1 MELHTHSER
10 SPMNAIVARSAR
22 TLGINR
28 SLLCL
33 AKCGGKQE
41 RQNLMENHKTTY
53 ILVHGAW
60 HGSWCWK
67 PVRAALQ
74 SAGHNVFTP
83 TLTGL
88 GEKSHLNSERVD
100 LSTDIADVVNLI
112 KWEELSDVVLCG
124 HSYAG
129 PLITC
134 VADQIPDR
142 IRALV
147 FLDAFVLEN
156 GESCM
161 DIVPSEVAQF
171 LRDQAKDTGEGWKI
185 NAIPAHMLGVRDPQD
200 VAWVDAQCTP
210 QAIATFE
217 ECIKLTGNFEYIQEI
232 AYVFPTQRHAN
243 LRVSHERVKAKGW
256 KIRTIDNSGYEL
268 MIDHLQ
274 ELAEFLLE
282 YAPTEVSRVL
292 GEFPSVS
299 REV

>member
-1 MELHTHSER
+1 M
-10 SPMNAIVARSAR
+10 
-22 TLGINR
+22 G
-28 SLLCL
+28 
-33 AKCGGKQE
+33 
-41 RQNLMENHKTTY
+41 NHETTY

-67 PVRAALQ
+67 RVRAALQ

-88 GEKSHLNSERVD
+88 GERSHLNSAAVD
-100 LSTDIADVVNLI
+100 LSTHIADIVNLI

-129 PLITC
+129 CVITG

-156 GESCM
+156 GESFM
-161 DIVPSEVAQF
+161 DIVPSEVAQAV
-171 LRDQAKDTGEGWKI
+171 RDQAKATGEGWKV
-185 NAIPAHMLGVRDPQD
+185 NPIPAHILGVRDPHD

-217 ECIKLTGNFEYIQEI
+217 ERIKLTGNLEHIQDI
-232 AYVFPTQRHAN
+232 AYMFPTECHPN
-243 LRVSHERVKAKGW
+243 LLVSHERAKAKGW
-256 KIRTIDNSGYEL
+256 KIRTIDNSGHEF
-268 MIDHLQ
+268 MIDHPQ
-274 ELAEFLLE
+274 KLAKFLLE
-282 YAPTEVSRVL
+282 YAPTE
-292 GEFPSVS
+292 
-299 REV
+299 

>member
-1 MELHTHSER
+1 
-10 SPMNAIVARSAR
+10 MNAIVARSER

-67 PVRAALQ
+67 RVHAALQ

-100 LSTDIADVVNLI
+100 LSTHIADVVNLI

-124 HSYAG
+124 HSYARSV
-129 PLITC
+129 IIR
-134 VADQIPDR
+134 VAEQIPDR
-142 IRALV
+142 IRA
-147 FLDAFVLEN
+147 
-156 GESCM
+156 
-161 DIVPSEVAQF
+161 
-171 LRDQAKDTGEGWKI
+171 
-185 NAIPAHMLGVRDPQD
+185 D

-217 ECIKLTGNFEYIQEI
+217 ECIKLTGNFEYIQET
-232 AYVFPTQRHAN
+232 AYVFPTQRHPN

-268 MIDHLQ
+268 MIDHPQ

-292 GEFPSVS
+292 GEFPNVS